1 MKAGINQI
9 QSYVPEE
16 PVQRVKSKYHL
27 KRLARLSANEN
38 PYGTSPL
45 VKEALINAINDGALN
60 RYPDGDASE
69 LRALVGQQLN
79 VAGDQLV
86 FGVGLDEII
95 ELVARAFLTPDDQV
109 VVAKPAFSEYALH
122 ATVEGAAVK
131 EVPVNP
137 ATGHFDFA
145 GALAVIN
152 EATRLVWICNPN
164 NPTGVLESP
173 QAIED
178 FVRQVPKDTL
188 VFIDEAYLDFADDPA
203 KATCLPLVKRYQNV
217 AVLRTL
223 SKAYGLANVRVG
235 FAVMPVALAAILQ
248 KIRLPY
254 NLNTMA
260 QVAAVAALRD
270 QDFVKEAAAKNAV
283 ERAKWEDFFDQQGV
297 KYFKSQANFIYFTVK
312 NAADLAQALLE
323 KGFQVRRHLQPDWLR
338 LTIGPAEDTH
348 RHAGPGGRLA
358 QATSIIWRR
367 RAVFAILEADF
378 TEESRHSAWI

>member
-122 ATVEGAAVK
+122 DTVEEAAVK

-137 ATGHFDFA
+137 ATGHFD
-145 GALAVIN
+145 
-152 EATRLVWICNPN
+152 
-164 NPTGVLESP
+164 
-173 QAIED
+173 
-178 FVRQVPKDTL
+178 
-188 VFIDEAYLDFADDPA
+188 
-203 KATCLPLVKRYQNV
+203 
-217 AVLRTL
+217 
-223 SKAYGLANVRVG
+223 

-254 NLNTMA
+254 NLNTLA
-260 QVAAVAALRD
+260 QV
-270 QDFVKEAAAKNAV
+270 AAAKNAV

-312 NAADLAQALLE
+312 NADELAQALLE
-323 KGFQVRRHLQPDWLR
+323 KGFQVRHHLQPDWLR
-338 LTIGPAEDTH
+338 LTIGPAEDTTVM
-348 RHAGPGGRLA
+348 
-358 QATSIIWRR
+358 QAL
-367 RAVFAILEADF
+367 VADWLKQQ
-378 TEESRHSAWI
+378 A

>member
-1 MKAGINQI
+1 M
-9 QSYVPEE
+9 
-16 PVQRVKSKYHL
+16 
-27 KRLARLSANEN
+27 
-38 PYGTSPL
+38 
-45 VKEALINAINDGALN
+45 
-60 RYPDGDASE
+60 
-69 LRALVGQQLN
+69 N

-95 ELVARAFLTPDDQV
+95 ELVARTFLTPDDQV
-109 VVAKPAFSEYALH
+109 VVAKPTFSEYALH
-122 ATVEGAAVK
+122 DTVEGAAVK

-173 QAIED
+173 QAIEG
-178 FVRQVPKDTL
+178 FVCQVPKDTL

-217 AVLRTL
+217 AVLRTF

-254 NLNTMA
+254 NLNTLA

-270 QDFVKEAAAKNAV
+270 QDFVREAAAKNAV

-312 NAADLAQALLE
+312 NADELAQALLE
-323 KGFQVRRHLQPDWLR
+323 KGFQVRHHLQPDWLR
-338 LTIGPAEDTH
+338 LTIDWARRRPH
-348 RHAGPGGRLA
+348 RHAGLGGRLA

>member
-1 MKAGINQI
+1 M
-9 QSYVPEE
+9 
-16 PVQRVKSKYHL
+16 
-27 KRLARLSANEN
+27 
-38 PYGTSPL
+38 
-45 VKEALINAINDGALN
+45 
-60 RYPDGDASE
+60 
-69 LRALVGQQLN
+69 N

-254 NLNTMA
+254 NLNNLA

-312 NAADLAQALLE
+312 NAADLAQTLLE

-338 LTIGPAEDTH
+338 LTIGPAEDTTVM
-348 RHAGPGGRLA
+348 
-358 QATSIIWRR
+358 QAL
-367 RAVFAILEADF
+367 VADWLKQQ
-378 TEESRHSAWI
+378 A

>member
-1 MKAGINQI
+1 MKVGINQI

-188 VFIDEAYLDFADDPA
+188 VFIDEAYLDFADDLA

-254 NLNTMA
+254 NLNTLA

-270 QDFVKEAAAKNAV
+270 QDFVKKAAAKNAV

-312 NAADLAQALLE
+312 NAADLAQTLLE

-338 LTIGPAEDTH
+338 LTIGPAEDTTVM
-348 RHAGPGGRLA
+348 
-358 QATSIIWRR
+358 QAL
-367 RAVFAILEADF
+367 VADWLKQQ
-378 TEESRHSAWI
+378 A

>member
-79 VAGDQLV
+79 VAG
-86 FGVGLDEII
+86 
-95 ELVARAFLTPDDQV
+95 
-109 VVAKPAFSEYALH
+109 
-122 ATVEGAAVK
+122 
-131 EVPVNP
+131 
-137 ATGHFDFA
+137 
-145 GALAVIN
+145 ALAVIN

-188 VFIDEAYLDFADDPA
+188 VFIDEAYLDFADDLA

-254 NLNTMA
+254 NLNTLA

-312 NAADLAQALLE
+312 NAADLAQTLLE

-338 LTIGPAEDTH
+338 LTIGPAEDTTVM
-348 RHAGPGGRLA
+348 
-358 QATSIIWRR
+358 QAL
-367 RAVFAILEADF
+367 VADWLKQQ
-378 TEESRHSAWI
+378 A

>member
-38 PYGTSPL
+38 PYGTSPM
-45 VKEALINAINDGALN
+45 VKEALINVINDGALN

-69 LRALVGQQLN
+69 LRALVSQQLN

-95 ELVARAFLTPDDQV
+95 ELVARTFLTPDDQV
-109 VVAKPAFSEYALH
+109 VVAKPTFSEYALH
-122 ATVEGAAVK
+122 DTVEGAAVK

-178 FVRQVPKDTL
+178 FVCQVPKDTL
-188 VFIDEAYLDFADDPA
+188 VFIDEAYLDFADYPA
-203 KATCLPLVKRYQNV
+203 KSTCLPLVKRYQNV
-217 AVLRTL
+217 AVLRTF

-254 NLNTMA
+254 NLNT
-260 QVAAVAALRD
+260 
-270 QDFVKEAAAKNAV
+270 
-283 ERAKWEDFFDQQGV
+283 
-297 KYFKSQANFIYFTVK
+297 
-312 NAADLAQALLE
+312 LA
-323 KGFQVRRHLQPDWLR
+323 
-338 LTIGPAEDTH
+338 
-348 RHAGPGGRLA
+348 
-358 QATSIIWRR
+358 
-367 RAVFAILEADF
+367 
-378 TEESRHSAWI
+378 